1 MKLTKKFNLK
11 LPGKNAPK
19 KNRMVVLHKRQITA
33 VCLLILIG
41 VAGYLNW
48 SFQQDAIDPEVAS
61 VYNEASKKLGEAKM
75 VSGTPDN
82 IAEPDKAQKTDDYF
96 TQARLERDVKRSESM
111 DMLTE
116 ILESQGTDKAAR
128 TRAEDQIH
136 LLADF
141 TEKEVMIEN
150 LIRAKGYEQAVAFM
164 GENLISVAVKS
175 TGLNEVDA
183 AILQDIAVSATA
195 YSAEK
200 IKIIEIQ

>member
-1 MKLTKKFNLK
+1 MKLTKKFNFK
-11 LPGKNAPK
+11 LPNKNTPK

-48 SFQQDAIDPEVAS
+48 NFQQDAIDPEVAS

-82 IAEPDKAQKTDDYF
+82 IAEPDKTQKTDDYF

-116 ILESQGTDKAAR
+116 ILEAQGTDKASR

-136 LLADF
+136 LLSDF

-195 YSAEK
+195 YSPEK

>member
-1 MKLTKKFNLK
+1 MKLFKNIKPTLPKKNT
-11 LPGKNAPK
+11 PK

-61 VYNEASKKLGEAKM
+61 VYHEASKKLGEAKM
-75 VSGTPDN
+75 VSTSAD
-82 IAEPDKAQKTDDYF
+82 EPLEVSATKADDYF
-96 TQARLERDVKRSESM
+96 SQAKLERDTGRSQSM

-116 ILESQGTDKAAR
+116 ILDAQGTDKASR
-128 TRAEDQIH
+128 THAEDQIH
-136 LLADF
+136 MLADF

-164 GENLISVAVKS
+164 GENLISIAVKS
-175 TGLNEVDA
+175 DGLNEADA

-195 YSAEK
+195 YDVEK
-200 IKIIEIQ
+200 IKIVEIR